1 MLVYNGLQPIVL
13 MKTLFNEKTIIKK
26 GFPKNNNNRL
36 LMKTNG
42 LTNIIDNREF
52 TILFVTKYKM
62 LD

>member
-1 MLVYNGLQPIVL
+1 MYTVFSKLAV
-13 MKTLFNEKTIIKK
+13 
-26 GFPKNNNNRL
+26 NNNRF